1 MDRRGFSIAA
11 TARRSSVGA
20 NALERG
26 AMRSRNCPI
35 RKLDCELT
43 IGPTAPAYAGRDN
56 LKERFCCRFAAGA
69 AMPYYRLNHILQV
82 ARPGSPGP
90 SVGVNRNIA
99 ASRRLPYIPRNVL
112 LIRCLG

>member
-1 MDRRGFSIAA
+1 
-11 TARRSSVGA
+11 
-20 NALERG
+20 
-26 AMRSRNCPI
+26 
-35 RKLDCELT
+35 
-43 IGPTAPAYAGRDN
+43 
-56 LKERFCCRFAAGA
+56 
-69 AMPYYRLNHILQV
+69 MPYYRLNHILQV